1 MARSGRAMA
10 TWFSDAQGGTGDA
23 VILEAGMM
31 DTKTVNQQIS
41 AFADGELDCVQ
52 HAHMLDVLRTPAAR
66 AAWNTYHEIGD
77 VVRSSDAAIAFSPDF
92 EARMA
97 ARLATE
103 PSHLGAPGSAITAA
117 PAWRRFGVPG
127 GAMAATVLLAVALG
141 PRFPAMLPGSMSA
154 TMATTATM
162 AATGDAGAAGHVGP
176 VVLRDSQIDEYL
188 LAHQRFSP
196 SLYST
201 AQYARSSTFAAD
213 FTK

>member
-1 MARSGRAMA
+1 MHTVVLGM
-10 TWFSDAQGGTGDA
+10 Q
-23 VILEAGMM
+23 VILDAGMM

-52 HAHMLDVLRTPAAR
+52 HAHLLDALRTPAAR

-77 VVRSSDAAIAFSPDF
+77 VVRSSDAAIAFSPGF

-97 ARLATE
+97 ARLAVE
-103 PSHLGAPGSAITAA
+103 PSHLAAPGRVSPEA

-127 GAMAATVLLAVALG
+127 AAMAATVLLAVALG
-141 PRFPAMLPGSMSA
+141 PRFSA
-154 TMATTATM
+154 TMPNFASATTVST
-162 AATGDAGAAGHVGP
+162 AATGNASTAGRVAP

-201 AQYARSSTFAAD
+201 AQYARSSTFASD
-213 FTK
+213 STK